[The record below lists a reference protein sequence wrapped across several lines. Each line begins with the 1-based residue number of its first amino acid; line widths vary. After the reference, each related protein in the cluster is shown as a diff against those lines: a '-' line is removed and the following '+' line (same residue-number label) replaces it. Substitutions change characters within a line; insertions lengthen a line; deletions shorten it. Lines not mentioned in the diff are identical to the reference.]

1 MSLKIPLGNVVQ
13 VNVEDEMQKS
23 YIDYAMSVIVG
34 RALPDVRDGLKPV
47 HRRIL
52 YAMYEAGMNPDR
64 PYKKSARVVGDVLAR
79 YHPHGDAAVYDAM
92 VRLAQP
98 FNTRYPLIDGQG
110 NFGSIDGDAAAAMR
124 YTEARLSALAM
135 EMLADIEKETVE
147 FVPNY
152 DDTLEEPVVL
162 PARLPNL
169 LVNGSAG
176 IAVGMATNIPPH
188 NLGEVVDALVWLI
201 DNPEADIEEL
211 MSIIP
216 GPDFP
221 TGGVIIGLRGV
232 REAYLTGKG
241 VITVRG
247 RIAIEDGP
255 GGRKRIAVTELPYQV
270 NKARLVERIA
280 ELVHD
285 HRIEGVTDLRDESDR
300 SGLRVVVELRRDV
313 DPQVVLNRLLKHT
326 QLQETYGIILLALDE
341 GQPRLFDLKGLLVK
355 YLEHRKRVVA
365 ARTRFEL
372 RKAEERAHIVEGLR
386 IALRYIDKVIQI
398 IRGSK
403 TVDEAR
409 DRLMST
415 LNLTEKQAQAILD
428 MRLQRLTGMER
439 EKVEAEFQELINL
452 IGELRGVL
460 ESETRMWAIVRE
472 ELLAVKK
479 KFSDG
484 RRTSISPEEEVLTEE
499 SLIPDDEQ
507 VVTITYRGY
516 AKRLPLTTYRNQR
529 RGGRGVTAVPARE
542 DDFLAHLFVAGA
554 HQNILFFTNRGR
566 AFRLKVHEIPEAG
579 RHARG
584 LPLVNLLALASG
596 EQVTAVIPVGEVDR
610 VRYLLMCTRRGIVKK
625 VRLAEFSFNRRDGV
639 AAISLGENDELV
651 GVTLTAG
658 NEDVLIA
665 TRSGTLIR
673 FSEQEIRPVGR
684 TARGVRGIRLR
695 PDDWVVG
702 VNACSP
708 EGAEILA
715 VTGDGYGKRTL
726 VDEFRRQTRGGTG
739 TAAVRR
745 GRKGGFLVGL
755 MVVQEGDE
763 IMIVTS
769 DGRLIRTGI
778 NEIPVLGRT
787 ARGVKLVRLE
797 KRERVLAVTR
807 VAAGEAEKRS
817 RASGNTGGRGSGT

>member
-1 MSLKIPLGNVVQ
+1 MSLKVPLGNVVQ

-110 NFGSIDGDAAAAMR
+110 TFGSIDGDAAAAMR

-152 DDTLEEPVVL
+152 DDTLEEPAVL

-326 QLQETYGIILLALDE
+326 QLQET
-341 GQPRLFDLKGLLVK
+341 
-355 YLEHRKRVVA
+355 
-365 ARTRFEL
+365 
-372 RKAEERAHIVEGLR
+372 
-386 IALRYIDKVIQI
+386 
-398 IRGSK
+398 
-403 TVDEAR
+403 
-409 DRLMST
+409 
-415 LNLTEKQAQAILD
+415 
-428 MRLQRLTGMER
+428 
-439 EKVEAEFQELINL
+439 
-452 IGELRGVL
+452 
-460 ESETRMWAIVRE
+460 
-472 ELLAVKK
+472 
-479 KFSDG
+479 
-484 RRTSISPEEEVLTEE
+484 
-499 SLIPDDEQ
+499 
-507 VVTITYRGY
+507 
-516 AKRLPLTTYRNQR
+516 
-529 RGGRGVTAVPARE
+529 
-542 DDFLAHLFVAGA
+542 
-554 HQNILFFTNRGR
+554 
-566 AFRLKVHEIPEAG
+566 
-579 RHARG
+579 
-584 LPLVNLLALASG
+584 
-596 EQVTAVIPVGEVDR
+596 
-610 VRYLLMCTRRGIVKK
+610 
-625 VRLAEFSFNRRDGV
+625 
-639 AAISLGENDELV
+639 
-651 GVTLTAG
+651 
-658 NEDVLIA
+658 
-665 TRSGTLIR
+665 
-673 FSEQEIRPVGR
+673 
-684 TARGVRGIRLR
+684 
-695 PDDWVVG
+695 
-702 VNACSP
+702 
-708 EGAEILA
+708 
-715 VTGDGYGKRTL
+715 
-726 VDEFRRQTRGGTG
+726 
-739 TAAVRR
+739 
-745 GRKGGFLVGL
+745 
-755 MVVQEGDE
+755 
-763 IMIVTS
+763 
-769 DGRLIRTGI
+769 
-778 NEIPVLGRT
+778 
-787 ARGVKLVRLE
+787 
-797 KRERVLAVTR
+797 
-807 VAAGEAEKRS
+807 
-817 RASGNTGGRGSGT
+817 